1 MEQKKKVGKEDIE
14 ELIKRKEELRITMDR
29 LEKISADELLRE
41 KYAAREKARLDAISS
56 MAYVEKRGLERGLEK
71 GEAIGIVKGR
81 AEGEAI
87 GRAEGKA
94 EGEAIGRAEGKAE
107 TLIRQFTRKLGILPS
122 TLQDSIRNAS
132 LSTLDLLADEIFNIV
147 SIKEIEEIIEKQK

>member
-1 MEQKKKVGKEDIE
+1 MEAIELWLSFLKKVGKEDIK

-81 AEGEAI
+81 AEGEAK
-87 GRAEGKA
+87 GR
-94 EGEAIGRAEGKAE
+94 AE
-107 TLIRQFTRKLGILPS
+107 TLIRLYSKKLGILPS

-147 SIKEIEEIIEKQK
+147 SIKEIEEIIEAQK

>member
-1 MEQKKKVGKEDIE
+1 MEQKKKAGKEDIE

-81 AEGEAI
+81 AEGEAK
-87 GRAEGKA
+87 GR
-94 EGEAIGRAEGKAE
+94 AE
-107 TLIRQFTRKLGILPS
+107 TLIRLYSKKLGILPS

>member
-1 MEQKKKVGKEDIE
+1 MEAIELWLSFLKKVGKEDIE

-81 AEGEAI
+81 AEG
-87 GRAEGKA
+87 
-94 EGEAIGRAEGKAE
+94 KAE